1 MFEIVEIAAL
11 RKGYLED
18 IFNFTSI
25 QILSWSQHWISW
37 ATHHGIQA
45 YENISRVGKVLVPW
59 LHSQKRKSKTSVRPS
74 EGSRLKLKSVRGGSS
89 DKNGSL
95 LLKAESASKKQKKN
109 TQAVRIQN
117 HNNALKRNPCYSKDQ
132 IQ

>member
-1 MFEIVEIAAL
+1 MKIL
-11 RKGYLED
+11 R
-18 IFNFTSI
+18 
-25 QILSWSQHWISW
+25 WSQHWNLLG
-37 ATHHGIQA
+37 TLHGIQA
-45 YENISRVGKVLVPW
+45 HENISWVRKLFAPW

-109 TQAVRIQN
+109 TQVVRIRN
-117 HNNALKRNPCYSKDQ
+117 HNALKQNPCCANGQ
-132 IQ
+132 IQYN